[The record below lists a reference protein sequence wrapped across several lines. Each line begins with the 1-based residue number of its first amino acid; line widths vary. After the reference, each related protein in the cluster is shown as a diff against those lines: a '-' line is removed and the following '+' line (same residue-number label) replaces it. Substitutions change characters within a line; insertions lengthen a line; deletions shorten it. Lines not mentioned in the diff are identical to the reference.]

1 MQYTLFRAHDIRAK
15 REAFAGSE
23 GVRLGTALAHYFIH
37 TLSVSSVVL
46 ARDARLGGAE
56 LQQTLISVFSNA
68 GLDVYV
74 EPNPVG
80 TCQFY
85 YACLSHAEAAAVMVT
100 ASHNPASYLGMKLV
114 GPNLQVISM
123 GHGKLGGLE
132 EVQKLY
138 EKEVPIGKPLR
149 VGNVHV
155 LDTLSSFIAYSADLA
170 QVEACDVEGL
180 SIGCDF
186 QHGSAGPAIARAF
199 GELGVHYTALH
210 LIPNGNFPQGDP
222 NPGIETSMRDAK
234 AFLTEQPLDLF
245 FAYDGDGDRM
255 DLLYKGRQL
264 SPSLVMLSIADELAK
279 LNKSDSNPTFLFDV
293 KASPP
298 LLAEMQQ
305 HGRKVAIV
313 QPGHSAIKQL
323 MNSSTQ
329 AFYLCAVEESAH
341 YYYQLKGLDCKRY
354 ASENT
359 LFYTLLILKA
369 YKRNPSLFENAR
381 KLQDSFFRE
390 REWSV
395 SIKDDSERAVFLKKV
410 GMLLASKG
418 ATTLSVDAQGNSL
431 GANLYRYGLDQTEI
445 YRVWFQVFQRL
456 SQSEDN
462 LLRFE
467 VLASDQGLCQE
478 IAKAIKDLE
487 SASHRTT

>member
-1 MQYTLFRAHDIRAK
+1 
-15 REAFAGSE
+15 
-23 GVRLGTALAHYFIH
+23 
-37 TLSVSSVVL
+37 
-46 ARDARLGGAE
+46 
-56 LQQTLISVFSNA
+56 
-68 GLDVYV
+68 
-74 EPNPVG
+74 
-80 TCQFY
+80 
-85 YACLSHAEAAAVMVT
+85 
-100 ASHNPASYLGMKLV
+100 
-114 GPNLQVISM
+114 
-123 GHGKLGGLE
+123 
-132 EVQKLY
+132 
-138 EKEVPIGKPLR
+138 
-149 VGNVHV
+149 
-155 LDTLSSFIAYSADLA
+155 
-170 QVEACDVEGL
+170 
-180 SIGCDF
+180 
-186 QHGSAGPAIARAF
+186 
-199 GELGVHYTALH
+199 
-210 LIPNGNFPQGDP
+210 
-222 NPGIETSMRDAK
+222 
-234 AFLTEQPLDLF
+234 
-245 FAYDGDGDRM
+245 
-255 DLLYKGRQL
+255 
-264 SPSLVMLSIADELAK
+264 
-279 LNKSDSNPTFLFDV
+279 
-293 KASPP
+293 
-298 LLAEMQQ
+298 
-305 HGRKVAIV
+305 
-313 QPGHSAIKQL
+313 

-341 YYYQLKGLDCKRY
+341 YYYQLKGMDGKRY